1 MVLQPNMPR
10 RDLNTSHETKGA
22 GIIVCTIVWVRFEYN
37 APQHGTTQS
46 TDVDGYPH
54 SQEGFQQ
61 RKLLI
66 NPLTFSVFSIGAV
79 GALIQMTMK

>member
-1 MVLQPNMPR
+1 MPR

-61 RKLLI
+61 RKLLY
-66 NPLTFSVFSIGAV
+66 SIGAV